1 MMIIIASAL
10 VLIFGL
16 VYYAFSDLIDE
27 SRFMKNMDMR
37 LSGFVKAIA
46 IALVCMTALTWNTF
60 QANAPSMAETVEYV
74 NDGVIDQTNQALDE
88 EEEATLAQVE
98 SASSAGGGAL
108 YADGVYQGSGQGFK
122 GTVTMEVEI
131 ESGEIIRVE
140 AVSQRDDRKWFNRA
154 ITNLSQTIIAEQSA
168 DVDVVSG
175 ATFSSQGIIEGVANA
190 LEESLVK

>member
-1 MMIIIASAL
+1 MMIIVASAL

-46 IALVCMTALTWNTF
+46 IALVCMTALTWNTL
-60 QANAPSMAETVEYV
+60 QSNVPSMAETVEYV
-74 NDGVIDQTNQALDE
+74 NDGVTDETNQAFEE

-98 SASSAGGGAL
+98 SASSEGGGGL

-131 ESGEIIRVE
+131 EAGEIIRVE

-154 ITNLSQTIIAEQSA
+154 ITSLSQTIISEQSA

-175 ATFSSQGIIEGVANA
+175 ATYSSQGIIEGVGNA